1 MHGLRAKK
9 VLGITVAAALCASVA
24 AFAACETQAQA
35 SDESQAYV
43 VSVEQTE
50 NGYSVTYSDGRV
62 EQLTST
68 AGKDGKDGE
77 DGKDGSDLTIEDIY
91 NTYVAETGSDMTLA
105 QFIEQYLTI
114 SADDTGSSQISRSL
128 LSSVSVYAEFV
139 ETTVVSGGFPGMG
152 GITTSQIAQ
161 SGGSGVIYGID
172 DDYVYILTNYHVVY
186 DSAADEN
193 KNGGSLIGRE
203 IYCYLYGSE
212 FSPVLAG
219 YDDEGYYEYDY
230 GDTAI
235 SCEYIGGSM
244 QYDLAV
250 LRADKDDVFA
260 INDGVKAVELA
271 DGYSVG
277 EEVYAIGNAEAEGIT
292 ATAGIVSVDSE
303 YINLDI
309 DENGQYESY
318 RSIRF
323 DAAIYHG
330 NSGGGL
336 FNSDGEL
343 IGITNAGADS
353 NENICYAIPV
363 SIVKGAAD
371 NIIYYATDGD
381 ESTEGVY
388 AADSGLTVE
397 GRNAK
402 YSLGSTG
409 IGSITEEIY
418 VTSVE
423 SGSAAD
429 ELGLTEGDR
438 LTSIIINGTAH
449 ELSRAFDIDDIM
461 LTVREGDELQF
472 VYMRGGEQ
480 ATTEKYAAADDQ
492 FLRAA

>member
-1 MHGLRAKK
+1 
-9 VLGITVAAALCASVA
+9 
-24 AFAACETQAQA
+24 
-35 SDESQAYV
+35 
-43 VSVEQTE
+43 
-50 NGYSVTYSDGRV
+50 
-62 EQLTST
+62 
-68 AGKDGKDGE
+68 
-77 DGKDGSDLTIEDIY
+77 
-91 NTYVAETGSDMTLA
+91 
-105 QFIEQYLTI
+105 
-114 SADDTGSSQISRSL
+114 
-128 LSSVSVYAEFV
+128 
-139 ETTVVSGGFPGMG
+139 
-152 GITTSQIAQ
+152 
-161 SGGSGVIYGID
+161 
-172 DDYVYILTNYHVVY
+172 
-186 DSAADEN
+186 
-193 KNGGSLIGRE
+193 
-203 IYCYLYGSE
+203 
-212 FSPVLAG
+212 
-219 YDDEGYYEYDY
+219 
-230 GDTAI
+230 
-235 SCEYIGGSM
+235 M

-353 NENICYAIPV
+353 YENVCYAIPV
-363 SIVKGAAD
+363 SVVSGVPD

-418 VTSVE
+418 VPRLKAVRRRTNSV
-423 SGSAAD
+423 
-429 ELGLTEGDR
+429 
-438 LTSIIINGTAH
+438 
-449 ELSRAFDIDDIM
+449 
-461 LTVREGDELQF
+461 
-472 VYMRGGEQ
+472 
-480 ATTEKYAAADDQ
+480 
-492 FLRAA
+492 

>member
-35 SDESQAYV
+35 GGENQAYV

-271 DGYSVG
+271 DG
-277 EEVYAIGNAEAEGIT
+277 
-292 ATAGIVSVDSE
+292 
-303 YINLDI
+303 
-309 DENGQYESY
+309 
-318 RSIRF
+318 
-323 DAAIYHG
+323 
-330 NSGGGL
+330 
-336 FNSDGEL
+336 
-343 IGITNAGADS
+343 
-353 NENICYAIPV
+353 
-363 SIVKGAAD
+363 
-371 NIIYYATDGD
+371 
-381 ESTEGVY
+381 
-388 AADSGLTVE
+388 
-397 GRNAK
+397 
-402 YSLGSTG
+402 
-409 IGSITEEIY
+409 
-418 VTSVE
+418 
-423 SGSAAD
+423 
-429 ELGLTEGDR
+429 
-438 LTSIIINGTAH
+438 
-449 ELSRAFDIDDIM
+449 
-461 LTVREGDELQF
+461 
-472 VYMRGGEQ
+472 
-480 ATTEKYAAADDQ
+480 
-492 FLRAA
+492 